1 MITNN
6 IEPRR
11 HLGLASL
18 DLQPAQPIKSV
29 YNSEDK
35 GFLAAIKKAVNSCK
49 SFFGLT
55 ANHKYTPI
63 IEMDHSAKNVS
74 LKPLEDKQPAAKY
87 LNAEQLESMG
97 QRVDL
102 QHRAKT
108 IEKQNTQAINEYVGM
123 SYQEKLEY
131 QQLNEIGTAILSH
144 LDYPKEVGV
153 FRTGGTD
160 SQARL
165 ILEHLN
171 KGLPLNHNFITE
183 NNVTIRDLT
192 AAYKKLTSSLL
203 PQTSSETL
211 TLSTRFTNFADSQ
224 KNKLE
229 VEGSLK
235 TAPQLDSKTNAI
247 LRNTD
252 QRIANTLPQL
262 KQQPLSLQIAIPL
275 FTEIAKNSDSN
286 QMTAGKLAIS
296 FAPSLDRT
304 DFSNI
309 KVTNAKEMKALTQPP
324 IDYVTALIEREL
336 SRH

>member
-1 MITNN
+1 MTINN
-6 IEPRR
+6 LEPRQ
-11 HLGLASL
+11 HLGLPSL
-18 DLQPAQPIKSV
+18 DLQPDQSIKSV
-29 YNSEDK
+29 YNSENK

-63 IEMDHSAKNVS
+63 IGMDHSAT
-74 LKPLEDKQPAAKY
+74 KY

-97 QRVDL
+97 QRVAL

-131 QQLNEIGTAILSH
+131 QQLNEIGAAILSH
-144 LDYPKEVGV
+144 LDYPKEVGI

-160 SQARL
+160 SQAQL
-165 ILEHLN
+165 ILEHLKN
-171 KGLPLNHNFITE
+171 DLPLNHKFITE

-192 AAYKKLTSSLL
+192 TAYKKLTSSLL

-229 VEGSLK
+229 VQGFLK

-296 FAPSLDRT
+296 FAPSLDKT

-309 KVTNAKEMKALTQPP
+309 KVTNAKEMTALTQSP

-336 SRH
+336 NRN